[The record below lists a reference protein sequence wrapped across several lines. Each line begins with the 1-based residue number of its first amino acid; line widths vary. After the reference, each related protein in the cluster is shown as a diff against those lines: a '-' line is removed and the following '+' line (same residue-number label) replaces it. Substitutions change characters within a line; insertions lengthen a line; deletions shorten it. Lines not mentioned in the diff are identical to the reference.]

1 MFKVFASWWD
11 SKTQVTCSDLP
22 FQGAEVATSLFL
34 SRACAASVAARGAW
48 PPHGPPLP
56 SASSGSRRYVLTCS
70 LTCKR
75 GLWCLWMVEK
85 DGKRWKK
92 SFQQPKKE
100 RSWGPMC
107 SNVVQCGPHVLGV
120 FRAVTSPSRLDG
132 VELRVAVRLQ
142 KGQRSR
148 RSVASWFFKRPLRAT
163 QQPLSS
169 HSAATRADVW
179 LLTIEIL

>member
-1 MFKVFASWWD
+1 M
-11 SKTQVTCSDLP
+11 TCSDLI
-22 FQGAEVATSLFL
+22 QGAEVATSLFL

-75 GLWCLWMVEK
+75 GLWMVEK

-92 SFQQPKKE
+92 SFEMFPTIEKGKVL
-100 RSWGPMC
+100 G
-107 SNVVQCGPHVLGV
+107 SNVLQCGPMWSTCLRSSSGCI
-120 FRAVTSPSRLDG
+120 AISPGWRGAESRCSSA
-132 VELRVAVRLQ
+132 ERTAEPEIRC
-142 KGQRSR
+142 
-148 RSVASWFFKRPLRAT
+148 
-163 QQPLSS
+163 LSS